1 MLLLTAVVFIRS
13 VAAVIVSVAAPAQGD
28 ALVVIT
34 AEITRRLTGQLLC
47 KHNRQHRLTP
57 TLTHKLKLNRAQVER
72 HTHLRLSLF
81 DRKYQYFRPYLTSKG
96 MCFNKASAQS
106 SEEEEEMGQKICTWS
121 TEERKEEELYE
132 HLTPAAHSYSQ
143 IRAISPL
150 SPRCAGWH

>member
-47 KHNRQHRLTP
+47 KHNRQHRLTQ

-72 HTHLRLSLF
+72 RTDLRLSLF
-81 DRKYQYFRPYLTSKG
+81 DRKYQYIRPYLTPNN

-106 SEEEEEMGQKICTWS
+106 SEEEEEEEEMGQKICTWS

-150 SPRCAGWH
+150 CAGWH